1 MRKPNAASHAAQRA
15 HLIQAARRCFARA
28 GFDGCSTE
36 SVRVEAKTSTGKL
49 FHYFPNK
56 QALILAVVEA
66 HTRSTHSSLSALEHH
81 DDARAALR
89 LLLKGVIEAATDPE
103 ERCLI
108 LEISAAAS
116 RDEEIA
122 KLSAQADKVLVQTL
136 SALIARVKTGFLLPD
151 EQMVALLSSW
161 IDGVFS
167 RAGSDPS
174 FNPQTMLATMDNL
187 LEVLQ
192 GTHRGSGDV

>member
-89 LLLKGVIEAATDPE
+89 LLLKGVIEAAADPE

-108 LEISAAAS
+108 SKYPLPLRATK
-116 RDEEIA
+116 
-122 KLSAQADKVLVQTL
+122 KL
-136 SALIARVKTGFLLPD
+136 
-151 EQMVALLSSW
+151 
-161 IDGVFS
+161 
-167 RAGSDPS
+167 PS
-174 FNPQTMLATMDNL
+174 
-187 LEVLQ
+187 
-192 GTHRGSGDV
+192 

>member
-1 MRKPNAASHAAQRA
+1 MSH
-15 HLIQAARRCFARA
+15 
-28 GFDGCSTE
+28 
-36 SVRVEAKTSTGKL
+36 
-49 FHYFPNK
+49 
-56 QALILAVVEA
+56 
-66 HTRSTHSSLSALEHH
+66 
-81 DDARAALR
+81 
-89 LLLKGVIEAATDPE
+89 
-103 ERCLI
+103 

-136 SALIARVKTGFLLPD
+136 SALIARVKKGFLLPD

-167 RAGSDPS
+167 RAGTDPS
-174 FNPQTMLATMDNL
+174 FNPLTMLATMDNL
-187 LEVLQ
+187 LAVLQ